1 MAATVAPPDHPPPP
15 LETGGGLVFP
25 TYAMPGIVGFLSD
38 SATDYSQQ
46 LFTNEGDGYITI
58 ELESAPV
65 PEPST
70 MLLLGVG
77 IAGLAF
83 WRRKKTV

>member
-1 MAATVAPPDHPPPP
+1 MRGVEREDRDI
-15 LETGGGLVFP
+15 VFI
-25 TYAMPGIVGFLSD
+25 GIVK
-38 SATDYSQQ
+38 
-46 LFTNEGDGYITI
+46 IT
-58 ELESAPV
+58 PV

-70 MLLLGVG
+70 MLLLGGG